1 MNGLDYLTVS
11 PPNAAV
17 PLHDLDGRPLPQHRV
32 YQRNSFPMPAPDE
45 MGGNIEVLLPGRRL
59 ETLDLP
65 RLAGLE
71 QAAEELVLECAG
83 NGRSLITPAVAGL
96 EWGLGGASPIRV
108 GGVRLIDA
116 LGDIPDEVEE
126 IVLTGGDRG
135 TVRPEGEV
143 HYQFSI
149 PTHLVRDGSALLV
162 TKLGDEPLAREH
174 GGPVRFMLPGH
185 YAMKSV
191 KWLIRIEGVTA
202 PFDGHFVSRY
212 RFFGDSAVE
221 DGSPVAL
228 IQVRSVIAA
237 PAEGEQVAAGR
248 ITVTGSAWSGA
259 GPVIEVAVSLDDS
272 DDWIEADLEAGSGPL
287 AAAAWRCDLELG
299 PGAHT
304 VMARATDASGATQPL
319 LSRWNSGGYANNVVH
334 RLSFV
339 AV

>member
-17 PLHDLDGRPLPQHRV
+17 PLRDLHGGPLPQHRV
-32 YQRNSFPMPAPDE
+32 YLRNSFPMPAPGE
-45 MGGNIEVLLPGRRL
+45 IGGRIEVVLPGRRPG
-59 ETLDLP
+59 TLDLP
-65 RLAGLE
+65 RLTGLE
-71 QAAEELVLECAG
+71 QVVEELVLECAG

-143 HYQFSI
+143 HYQFSV
-149 PTHLVRDGSALLV
+149 PTHLVRDRSALLV
-162 TKLGDEPLAREH
+162 TRIGDEPLAREH

-191 KWLIRIEGVTA
+191 KWLIRVEGVTA
-202 PFDGHFVSRY
+202 PFAGHFVNRY
-212 RFFGDSAVE
+212 RFFGDSSFE

-228 IQVRSVIAA
+228 IQVRSVVAA
-237 PAEGEQVAAGR
+237 PAQGEQVAAGR
-248 ITVTGSAWSGA
+248 VNFTGSAWSGA
-259 GPVIEVAVSLDDS
+259 GPVTGVAVSLDDS
-272 DDWIEADLEAGSGPL
+272 DEWIEADLEAGSGPL
-287 AAAAWRCDLELG
+287 AAVSWRCDLGVG
-299 PGAHT
+299 PGEHT
-304 VMARATDASGATQPL
+304 VTARATDASGATQPL
-319 LSRWNSGGYANNVVH
+319 VSRWNRGGYANNVAH
-334 RLSFV
+334 RLTFV
-339 AV
+339 AG